1 MSPLPGELSRQY
13 ASDYDV
19 RHNISAFGLYQV
31 PFHSSHAAL
40 RQIFGGWS
48 FSETA
53 FLHSGLPFSVL
64 SQPYIANG
72 NGVFQ
77 ANGRA
82 RSSSTRVLTP
92 TGCLVYPSTA
102 KMQSPA

>member
-1 MSPLPGELSRQY
+1 MSPLPRELRRQY
-13 ASDYDV
+13 ARCDYDV
-19 RHNISAFGLYQV
+19 RLHVSDFGLYQV
-31 PFHSSHAAL
+31 PFHSNHALL

-77 ANGRA
+77 ANGAGAVQFNAPAYANRDPGVPTY
-82 RSSSTRVLTP
+82 RKSSV
-92 TGCLVYPSTA
+92 A
-102 KMQSPA
+102 